1 MIAFGYYIVHCG
13 TGNVTD
19 VDIMIIDKKKTP
31 NVRYK
36 IILTKSNLS
45 N

>member
-19 VDIMIIDKKKTP
+19 VDMIIDKKKTP